1 MSKKKKAPKIIE
13 FPNEYKVCGAD
24 LSLRRPGWCIL
35 TVKDKKIIDVKL
47 FSLDNKAKNKTHG
60 QILTE
65 IYDVFYNNVIKE
77 TNTATWFYV
86 REKMVMLVK
95 VPSERDVAK
104 VVGLMDFM
112 LGDKEWNEIYPT
124 TVKKLITGSGKA
136 QKTEVAIELSKYIGT
151 QNYKCDDESDAAAV
165 AVAWLI
171 QQEQIKQIDN
181 SKLGFSVMPFANE
194 ELPF

>member
-151 QNYKCDDESDAAAV
+151 QNYKCDDEYDAAAV